1 MIQNLIPRRLFVT
14 CFASY
19 KSYDGLPRYHNSETN
34 FYTVLEVETDASTSK
49 IKEAYFEKSK
59 KLHPDV
65 NKTED
70 AKQNYK
76 DVREAYDILGDKK
89 KRKEYDGELRIHVYQ
104 EVHRRNMTS
113 NYEDRKKRGDFKYN
127 QKYND
132 DQKMKDKPFE
142 NWGKWDGTE
151 FDDREDEEEKNYKK
165 KQQEILRKMYGYND
179 KKDGGHPDSKQ
190 FKDFEE
196 ALFSSSRTKI
206 AKVATMWLFIMMIF
220 TGIPGAVMMAKEEER
235 NELKNKSDFERMFV
249 QENLRSKSELKNMDR
264 YFGSSS
270 NDKDPK

>member
-19 KSYDGLPRYHNSETN
+19 KSYDGLPRYHNSEPN

-89 KRKEYDGELRIHVYQ
+89 KRKVYDGELRIHVYQ

-113 NYEDRKKRGDFKYN
+113 NYEG
-127 QKYND
+127 
-132 DQKMKDKPFE
+132 KD
-142 NWGKWDGTE
+142 
-151 FDDREDEEEKNYKK
+151 
-165 KQQEILRKMYGYND
+165 
-179 KKDGGHPDSKQ
+179 
-190 FKDFEE
+190 
-196 ALFSSSRTKI
+196 
-206 AKVATMWLFIMMIF
+206 
-220 TGIPGAVMMAKEEER
+220 
-235 NELKNKSDFERMFV
+235 
-249 QENLRSKSELKNMDR
+249 
-264 YFGSSS
+264 
-270 NDKDPK
+270 